1 MVKKQMSPKRV
12 RLKKNYS
19 MQTSPTKGK
28 GKPMA
33 DKAETKILEALE
45 TGQTQR
51 QMMLV
56 EEATPDGKII
66 SLEVLAETDPPG
78 VVLTDK
84 EKEWIARYK
93 TTDTTKKK

>member
-1 MVKKQMSPKRV
+1 MVRKKQMVPKKV
-12 RLKKNYS
+12 RRREKIH
-19 MQTSPTKGK
+19 QTQGK
-28 GKPMA
+28 VKPMA
-33 DKAETKILEALE
+33 DRAETKILEALE